1 MDYKTFKK
9 VNGVI
14 TAIFAAII
22 AISVATNNIILAV
35 VSVVVILTVILA
47 LKKKVKGVISDE
59 RDYANTGK
67 AARMAVSIFSVSGA
81 IIALTLLF
89 MHYEVIG
96 SIIADSVCALMLI
109 QAVFY
114 IYYEKQN

>member
-9 VNGVI
+9 VNAVI
-14 TAIFAAII
+14 AGIFAAII
-22 AISVATNNIILAV
+22 AISVVTDNIVLAV
-35 VSVVVILTVILA
+35 VSAVVMLTAALT
-47 LKKKVKGVISDE
+47 LKKKVKGVINDE

-67 AARMAVSIFSVSGA
+67 AARMAISVFSVSGA
-81 IIALTLLF
+81 IIAITLLF

-96 SIIADSVCALMLI
+96 SIIADSICALMLI
-109 QAVFY
+109 HTAFY